1 MWVYK
6 PVEKSAGIFSRAI
19 AWTAWATKTLHL
31 TLIKKTYSCHRSFTD
46 TRSLRGSGPVEVCF
60 GSGMKGT
67 IKRAKK
73 ARGRRTARDR
83 SISKAG
89 PGKHLGAHVL
99 VTGVRCRCHHF
110 FFSLWVSLC
119 PRIARLSRDPLLF
132 GPELSGPRTQFMSMH
147 VLIPACIEFQLQRL
161 RTR

>member
-99 VTGVRCRCHHF
+99 VTGVRCRAAGAITF
-110 FFSLWVSLC
+110 FLAYGYPCVRGSHAFPGTLSYSARSL
-119 PRIARLSRDPLLF
+119 AA
-132 GPELSGPRTQFMSMH
+132 
-147 VLIPACIEFQLQRL
+147 PALNL
-161 RTR
+161 